1 MTTEQHFDQ
10 VLREWVETFTRR
22 SMSEFR
28 AAMKDSHLSMPQFGT
43 LMHLYHGGAC
53 GISEMG
59 EHLGVTA
66 AAASQ
71 MIERLV
77 QSGLIE
83 RVEDSNDRRVK
94 NLSLTRKGRALI
106 KKGIE
111 ARSRWLQDLTDELSP
126 ERQAAIAGA
135 LRALTEAAAKLEPE
149 TAPSAGQAK

>member
-1 MTTEQHFDQ
+1 MSSRAQFDQ
-10 VLREWVETFTRR
+10 VLREWVETFMRR

-28 AAMKDSHLSMPQFGT
+28 AAMQDSRLSMPQFGT

-53 GISEMG
+53 GVSEMG
-59 EHLGVTA
+59 EHLRITP

-83 RVEDSNDRRVK
+83 RVEDVKDRRVK
-94 NLSLTRKGRALI
+94 NLTLTRRGRALI

-111 ARSRWLQDLTDELSP
+111 ARLRWMQDLTSELSA
-126 ERQAAIAGA
+126 EQQTSIVEA
-135 LRALTEAAAKLEPE
+135 LRALTEAAAQLEPE
-149 TAPSAGQAK
+149 AALPARQAK

>member
-1 MTTEQHFDQ
+1 MSSERHLDQ
-10 VLREWVETFTRR
+10 VLREWVETFMRR

-59 EHLGVTA
+59 EHLGVTP

-83 RVEDSNDRRVK
+83 RVEARKDRRVK
-94 NLSLTRKGRALI
+94 NLTLTRKGRALI

-111 ARSRWLQDLTDELSP
+111 ARLRWMQDLTTELSP
-126 ERQAAIAGA
+126 QEQDTII
-135 LRALTEAAAKLEPE
+135 RALQALTVAAAQLEPE
-149 TAPSAGQAK
+149 GTLPAGQAK